1 MMDGLKQLIAYT
13 NWGNRLWLDF
23 VHANAPNDDY
33 LTKMISHIYCAERI
47 WFQRIHEEPLD
58 TGIFET
64 LPKAELEAIAD
75 RTETR
80 YAEALK
86 ADLAQVFHYR
96 KLNGEPMAS
105 TLLDILHHLIT
116 HGSHHRGQ
124 MARHVSQAGITPP
137 ESSYIGFS
145 RLQK

>member
-1 MMDGLKQLIAYT
+1 MDGLKQLIAYT
-13 NWGNRLWLDF
+13 NWGNRLWLDY
-23 VHANAPNDDY
+23 VHADAPNDEY
-33 LTKMISHIYCAERI
+33 LTKTISHIYCAERI
-47 WFQRIHEEPLD
+47 WFQRIYDETLD

-64 LPKAELEAIAD
+64 LPKKELEAIAT
-75 RTETR
+75 RAEAR

-86 ADLAQVFHYR
+86 ADLTHVFHYR

-124 MARHVSQAGITPP
+124 MARHAAQNDLNPP
-137 ESSYIGFS
+137 ESSYIGYS
-145 RLQK
+145 RLTK